1 MSSIE
6 EKNSKIVYILF
17 IIIALLSSL
26 LLYFI
31 FFNKNNIECEKCSN
45 IIEEEPKYQLI
56 NYSNF
61 IFEMPIEW
69 NFVEDYNISNSNKSI
84 FINIKSLDEDYNEF
98 ISNEYQIS
106 FLEEIQTSDDIKIS
120 NLKKE
125 DNYYLYEGF
134 YNDYRYLI
142 IAIGND
148 DKTILIK
155 TQFIDEVTYRK
166 EKAKVFDFS
175 LSGIKKSED

>member
-17 IIIALLSSL
+17 IIIVILSGL

-31 FFNKNNIECEKCSN
+31 FFNKNNIECEKCSEV
-45 IIEEEPKYQLI
+45 IEEPKYQLI

-61 IFEMPIEW
+61 VFEMPVEW

-84 FINIKSLDEDYNEF
+84 FINIKSLDEDYNSF
-98 ISNEYQIS
+98 IENEYQIS
-106 FLEEIQTSDDIKIS
+106 FLEELQTSDNIKIS
-120 NLKKE
+120 SSKKE
-125 DNYYLYEGF
+125 DNYYIYEGF

-148 DKTILIK
+148 TKTLLIK
-155 TQFIDEVTYRK
+155 TQFIDEVSYRK
-166 EKAKVFDFS
+166 EKKNVLDFS
-175 LSGIKKSED
+175 LSSIKKSED